1 MRCKCSFRAGAF
13 VLLCTIAT
21 NDLEMAC
28 VTLTFDPLSWNLCCM
43 YATYQVIWSN
53 KGGATERTG
62 PKLETTRVTLSFDL
76 SSWKLSATHRPLIC
90 CMCATY
96 KVIRPNKEEATAR
109 TRQKLQMIQVT
120 FISNGRCD
128 LDLAPFD
135 LEMDRYS
142 SSWHRLYLCQV

>member
-1 MRCKCSFRAGAF
+1 MEMRCKCSFRAGAF

-28 VTLTFDPLSWNLCCM
+28 VTLTFDPSSWNLCCV
-43 YATYQVIWSN
+43 YKVIWSN

-76 SSWKLSATHRPLIC
+76 SSWKLSATHQPLIC
-90 CMCATY
+90 CMCADTT
-96 KVIRPNKEEATAR
+96 AHTAR
-109 TRQKLQMIQVT
+109 TRQKPPMIQVT